1 MTNRNYVQE
10 IREEREREQQEIKE
24 MHEFYNSSTKINA
37 KLSDIKTNCLPKNN
51 STNKYL
57 RKKINSKNFE
67 YLV

>member
-37 KLSDIKTNCLPKNN
+37 ILSDIKTW
-51 STNKYL
+51 SDQ
-57 RKKINSKNFE
+57 
-67 YLV
+67 